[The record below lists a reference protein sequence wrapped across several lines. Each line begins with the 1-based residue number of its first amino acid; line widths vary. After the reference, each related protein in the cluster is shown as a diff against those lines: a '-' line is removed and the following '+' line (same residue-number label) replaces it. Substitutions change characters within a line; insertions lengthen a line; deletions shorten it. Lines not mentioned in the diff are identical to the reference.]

1 MQKDFRLR
9 ANADFQRVR
18 RTGKSVANRWLVL
31 VWVPNSFPQSRFGF
45 AVGKK
50 LGGAVQRNKIKRRL
64 REQLRLHLKENRLSL
79 GIDVVIIAR
88 HGAREADYDTLHQ
101 ALNRL
106 LSRANL
112 WNKDTNKKRIP

>member
-1 MQKDFRLR
+1 MQKQFRLR

-18 RTGKSVANRWLVL
+18 RLGKSVANRWLVL
-31 VWVPNSFPQSRFGF
+31 VYTPNRLVHSRFGF

-64 REQLRLHLKENRLSL
+64 REQLRLHLKTNQLRS
-79 GIDVVIIAR
+79 GVDVVIIAR
-88 HGAREADYDTLHQ
+88 HAAKEADYHTLHQ

-106 LSRANL
+106 LSRADL
-112 WNKDTNKKRIP
+112 WNKETDEERIA

>member
-18 RTGKSVANRWLVL
+18 RTGKSVANRCLVL
-31 VWVPNSFPQSRFGF
+31 VWAPNSLAHSRFGF
-45 AVGKK
+45 AIGKK

-64 REQLRLHLKENRLSL
+64 REQLRLHLKENRLSP
-79 GIDVVIIAR
+79 GMDVVIIAR
-88 HGAREADYDTLHQ
+88 HATREADYHALHQ

>member
-1 MQKDFRLR
+1 M
-9 ANADFQRVR
+9 
-18 RTGKSVANRWLVL
+18 GKSVANRWLVL
-31 VWVPNSFPQSRFGF
+31 VWVPNQLADSRFGF

-64 REQLRLHLKENRLSL
+64 REQLRLHLKADQLRS
-79 GIDVVIIAR
+79 GMDVVIIAR
-88 HGAREADYDTLHQ
+88 HATKEADYDTLHH

-112 WNKDTNKKRIP
+112 WNKETNKERSP

>member
-1 MQKDFRLR
+1 MQKQFRLR

-18 RTGKSVANRWLVL
+18 RMGKSVANRWLVL
-31 VWVPNSFPQSRFGF
+31 VWVPNELAHSRFGF

-64 REQLRLHLKENRLSL
+64 REQLRLHLKANQLRS
-79 GIDVVIIAR
+79 GMDVVIIAR
-88 HGAREADYDTLHQ
+88 HATKEADYDTLHY

-112 WNKDTNKKRIP
+112 WNKYTNKERVP

>member
-1 MQKDFRLR
+1 MQKRFRLR

-18 RTGKSVANRWLVL
+18 RMGKSVANRWLVL
-31 VWVPNSFPQSRFGF
+31 VWVPNQLADSRFGF

-64 REQLRLHLKENRLSL
+64 REQLRLHLKANQLRS
-79 GIDVVIIAR
+79 GMDVVIIAR
-88 HGAREADYDTLHQ
+88 HATKEADYDTLHR

-112 WNKDTNKKRIP
+112 WNKDTNKERSP

>member
-18 RTGKSVANRWLVL
+18 RIGKSVANRCLVL
-31 VWVPNSFPQSRFGF
+31 VWAPNSLTHSRFGF

-64 REQLRLHLKENRLSL
+64 REQLRLHLKENRLSP
-79 GIDVVIIAR
+79 GMDVVIIAR
-88 HGAREADYDTLHQ
+88 HATREADYNTLHQ
-101 ALNRL
+101 ALNHL

-112 WNKDTNKKRIP
+112 WNKDTSKKRIS

>member
-1 MQKDFRLR
+1 MQKQFRLR

-18 RTGKSVANRWLVL
+18 RMGKSVANRWLVL
-31 VWVPNSFPQSRFGF
+31 VWVPNQLAHSRFGF

-64 REQLRLHLKENRLSL
+64 REQLRLHLKANQLRS
-79 GIDVVIIAR
+79 GMDVVIIAR
-88 HGAREADYDTLHQ
+88 HATKEADYDTLHY

-112 WNKDTNKKRIP
+112 WNKETNKERSP